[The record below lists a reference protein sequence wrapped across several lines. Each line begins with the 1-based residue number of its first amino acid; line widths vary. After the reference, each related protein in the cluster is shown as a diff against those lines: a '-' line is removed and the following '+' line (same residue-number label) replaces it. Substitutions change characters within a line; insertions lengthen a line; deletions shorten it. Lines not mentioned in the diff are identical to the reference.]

1 MNDPRPRQPP
11 KPFVTYYVTNDWGRM
26 TTCHLISDKCEGGE
40 EA

>member
-11 KPFVTYYVTNDWGRM
+11 RAFVTYYVTNDCGRM
-26 TTCHLISDKCEGGE
+26 PTCHLISDKRDREE